1 MTEKIMFDEDEKF
14 VVLFLDQCMSC
25 SITLEGMY
33 LLMNGLEIA
42 NTDRPG
48 MRAAAYQVHEW
59 ARIQGNQNRLA
70 QAFMGGADGYG
81 LKEQLY
87 VVPLFVY
94 ESDVRG
100 KHEVEYLAIDNMGE
114 INTYLDVLGESIEE
128 IEANNEVARIKFT
141 MDEIIAKDPRYKAFA
156 VKVEEVDNRD

>member
-1 MTEKIMFDEDEKF
+1 MTEKIMFDEDERF

-48 MRAAAYQVHEW
+48 MKAAAWQVHEW

-94 ESDVRG
+94 ES
-100 KHEVEYLAIDNMGE
+100 ETEYLIIDNDGKF
-114 INTYLDVLGESIEE
+114 NTYIDAIGESITE
-128 IEANNEVARIKFT
+128 IETNSEVGRLRLT
-141 MDEIIAKDPRYKAFA
+141 MAEIEAKDPRYKNFA
-156 VKVEEVDNRD
+156 IPVEEVNCDE